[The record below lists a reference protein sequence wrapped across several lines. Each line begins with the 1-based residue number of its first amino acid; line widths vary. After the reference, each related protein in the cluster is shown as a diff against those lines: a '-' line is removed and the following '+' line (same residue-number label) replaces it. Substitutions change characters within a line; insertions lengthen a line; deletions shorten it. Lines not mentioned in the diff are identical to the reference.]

1 MLTYTRAH
9 SPILQPFR
17 PFKLAAVSP
26 KSELM
31 RFETSQTPAA
41 KHRRW
46 PAGQMSASLALL
58 ADQFPALV
66 CVFPRP
72 DVCAMKTRLRQ
83 MSQHC
88 ESELGSVL
96 PLAVLLA
103 TSDLRYN
110 HWDFHFEALDVQDGK
125 SDVVTCA

>member
-1 MLTYTRAH
+1 MLIYTRVR
-9 SPILQPFR
+9 SPILQSCR

-26 KSELM
+26 ESELM

-41 KHRRW
+41 KQRRW

-72 DVCAMKTRLRQ
+72 DVCAIKTRLKQ
-83 MSQHC
+83 MSQHL
-88 ESELGSVL
+88 ESELGSVFCHL
-96 PLAVLLA
+96 QC
-103 TSDLRYN
+103 Y
-110 HWDFHFEALDVQDGK
+110 
-125 SDVVTCA
+125 